1 MISLSYSVK
10 LYFDENKDNTV
21 FKQLSEWIKKQPIDM
36 QFKVKEPETMWS
48 DPYIF
53 CVCQTG
59 SRAIEW
65 ERRLRKVIDEFGGKI
80 VQEEGE
86 DDDSE

>member
-21 FKQLSEWIKKQPIDM
+21 FKQLSDWIKKQPIDM
-36 QFKVKEPETMWS
+36 QFKVQEGETMWS
-48 DPYIF
+48 DPSIA
-53 CVCQTG
+53 CVCKTG
-59 SRAIEW
+59 GSAIEW
-65 ERRLRKVIDEFGGKI
+65 QNKLRKVIDEFGGKV